1 MAKSLKQHQEHQQGL
16 SLLGKDL
23 ARRSGRKCELCHQS
37 GVSLSAME
45 LIHFK
50 PPELDACVFICD
62 TCREELKRLPKL
74 NEHHWHCLNHS
85 VWSETPVVQA
95 LVVVLLQTLDK
106 DWSNDLLE
114 QVYLDEEMEELIIQV
129 KKSLI

>member
-45 LIHFK
+45 VIHHK
-50 PPELDACVFICD
+50 PPKLEACVFICD
-62 TCREELKRLPKL
+62 TCRDELKPLPKL

-85 VWSETPVVQA
+85 VWSETPIVQA
-95 LVVVLLQTLDK
+95 LAVLLLQSLNN
-106 DWSNDLLE
+106 DWSNDLME
-114 QVYLDEEMEELIIQV
+114 QVYMDEEMIERVAQV